1 MFRNSGAQKR
11 NSAPQAHLSISEKID
26 TMHLM
31 KKALASVLLAAVPLI
46 AANPISSAQAKDHVG
61 ETATV
66 CGKVVDSRYL
76 ETGSH
81 VTFLNFD
88 KPYPNQIF
96 TVLIWGSDRY
106 KFGEP
111 DKSLKGKNICVTG
124 KVTEYRGVPEIVT
137 STTEQI
143 QSEVKIKEP

>member
-1 MFRNSGAQKR
+1 MIARFVRLTLFLLLIG
-11 NSAPQAHLSISEKID
+11 PLC
-26 TMHLM
+26 M
-31 KKALASVLLAAVPLI
+31 SV
-46 AANPISSAQAKDHVG
+46 SAQQKKL
-61 ETATV
+61 TAIEARQHIGQFVTV
-66 CGKVVDSRYL
+66 CGIVVSARYA
-76 ETGSH
+76 ESTKGQP
-81 VTFLNFD
+81 TFLNLD